1 MKKVLLISY
10 FYNQLNEIGSI
21 RIQGLTKYLPV
32 FGWEPVILTISDFEN
47 KEDIIKS
54 ILITTPCR
62 SVLGE
67 WKTKIGINPNKRI
80 REKVGLDSKKEG
92 RSIRNRLYLLWKEMF
107 LYPDDAKLWHSEAI
121 NAFEKYIQNQNVDAI
136 ISSSCPFTCHLIG
149 HDISSQYNIPWIAD
163 FRDLWTEGPYYEYS
177 NIRRRIERKLEIKTI
192 SNASR
197 IVSVSDSYAHELQM
211 VHPDHQIEVIQ
222 NGFDEDLLQLNAN
235 VLDLKFSI
243 TYTGTLRYG
252 RRDPGLL
259 LYAIKELIEENNI
272 DQDEI
277 EINFYGDS
285 PHWLYDEIRNLGV
298 QNIVKVHGH
307 VTRDEALA
315 VQRSSQILLL
325 LTWNDPHDKGMYTG
339 KLFDYLA
346 ACRPILSIGYPD
358 SVANQVI
365 RDVGAGSIASSKEET
380 KEIILNTYKQ
390 FNRTGFV
397 KYTGDKSK
405 LFPYSQ
411 RKMSEK
417 YARILTDIIGD

>member
-1 MKKVLLISY
+1 
-10 FYNQLNEIGSI
+10 
-21 RIQGLTKYLPV
+21 
-32 FGWEPVILTISDFEN
+32 
-47 KEDIIKS
+47 
-54 ILITTPCR
+54 
-62 SVLGE
+62 
-67 WKTKIGINPNKRI
+67 
-80 REKVGLDSKKEG
+80 
-92 RSIRNRLYLLWKEMF
+92 MF